1 MVSQL
6 ILPQDFPWVAARRAK
21 ARRVEQVRAGC
32 PELVEDCPELVEDCP
47 ELVEGCPE
55 LVEDCP
61 ELVAERMVAALRRRL
76 IR

>member
-1 MVSQL
+1 
-6 ILPQDFPWVAARRAK
+6 VA

-47 ELVEGCPE
+47 ELVEDCPE

-61 ELVAERMVAALRRRL
+61 ELVEVQSREAERMVAALRRRL

>member
-1 MVSQL
+1 MAAQVVSQL
-6 ILPQDFPWVAARRAK
+6 ILPQDFPWVA

-61 ELVAERMVAALRRRL
+61 ELVVERMVAALRRRL